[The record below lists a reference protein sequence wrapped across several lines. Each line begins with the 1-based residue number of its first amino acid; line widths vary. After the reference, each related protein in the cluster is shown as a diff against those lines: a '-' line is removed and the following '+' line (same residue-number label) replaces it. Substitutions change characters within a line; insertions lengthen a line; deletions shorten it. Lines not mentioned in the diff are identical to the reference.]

1 MRSSDRFLL
10 VLALTSSGGAARA
23 ADANGYALERF
34 SPAPAGAGW
43 LVLDDLSMHGG
54 LGGALSVS
62 TGFSRRPLHVGE
74 GSGRLDVVSSQA
86 FVGVGAALTWDR
98 LRLTLDF
105 SSPLRIRGQ
114 GGAVDGVVYRSPSV
128 DPESH
133 PDSLGDARLGLDARL
148 LGEAGGP
155 FRLGLGAALLFPS
168 GDREDYQTDGTYR
181 GVFKLLLASDLAP
194 FTLAAHLGFHVR
206 PLDESAAPAYPRG
219 HEVVFGFAFGP
230 RLPLRPGTSLVIGP
244 EVFGATATRGLFSG
258 TTTAAEA
265 LLTARLEQG
274 TSDSPLLRFKLG
286 LGVGLHREFGAPEWR
301 AVLAVDLSDHAGRSP

>member
-1 MRSSDRFLL
+1 MRSSDRCLL
-10 VLALTSSGGAARA
+10 ALALTLSGGAAHA

-34 SPAPAGAGW
+34 SPWRAGAGW

-62 TGFSRRPLHVGE
+62 TGFARRPLHLGE
-74 GSGRLDVVSSQA
+74 GGGRLDVVSSQA

-105 SSPLRIRGQ
+105 SSPLRVRGQ
-114 GGAVDGVVYRSPSV
+114 GGVVDGTAYRSPSV

-133 PDSLGDARLGLDARL
+133 PDSLADARLGFDARL

-181 GVFKLLLASDLAP
+181 GVFKLLFASNLAP
-194 FTLAAHLGFHVR
+194 LLLAAHLGFHVR
-206 PLDESAAPAYPRG
+206 PLHAAPAYPRG
-219 HEVVFGFAFGP
+219 NGAVRP
-230 RLPLRPGTSLVIGP
+230 RVRPRWPLRPDTSLVVGP
-244 EVFGATATRGLFSG
+244 ELFGATAAQGLLARE
-258 TTTAAEA
+258 TTAVEG
-265 LLTARLEQG
+265 LLTARLERG
-274 TSDSPLLRFKLG
+274 TDKGPLLRFKLG
-286 LGVGLHREFGAPEWR
+286 VGVGLHREFGAPDWR
-301 AVLAVDLSDHAGRSP
+301 TVLSIDSSDHTRGGAR